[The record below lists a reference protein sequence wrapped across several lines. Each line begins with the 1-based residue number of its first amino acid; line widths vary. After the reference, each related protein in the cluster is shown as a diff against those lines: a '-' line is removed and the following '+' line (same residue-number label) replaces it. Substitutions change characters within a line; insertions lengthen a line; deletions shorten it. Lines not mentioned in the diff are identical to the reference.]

1 VVADVLALA
10 GPPPLEELS
19 LAELDALVVAEP

>member
-10 GPPPLEELS
+10 GPPPPEELS
-19 LAELDALVVAEP
+19 PAEPDALVVAES